1 MTSFP
6 TPAPQAIPPQTSQ
19 HQTTRPRASAGLAL
33 PARWAVVL
41 ERAPVLDRVAAVLGG
56 VAGLVPSTPALKAG
70 LSGHAL
76 HPSLT
81 DLPIGFWTSSMAL
94 DVIGGRSARAAS
106 QRLVGLGLL
115 SAAPTIVTGLA
126 EWQDTDREQSR
137 VGAVH
142 AALNATATV
151 LYTMSYAARRRGAH
165 ARGVMLGFAAAT
177 SATAAGYLGGHLA
190 IARKVGSRDEALDE
204 ARDQAFTEPAI

>member
-6 TPAPQAIPPQTSQ
+6 TPAPQAVPPRTSHHPTQ
-19 HQTTRPRASAGLAL
+19 PPLGSAGLPL
-33 PARWAVVL
+33 PARWALAL
-41 ERAPVLDRVAAVLGG
+41 ERAPVLDRVTAVLGV
-56 VAGLVPSTPALKAG
+56 VARLVPSTSALKAG
-70 LSGHAL
+70 PSGHAL

-94 DVIGGRSARAAS
+94 DVIGGGSARAAS

-137 VGAVH
+137 VGVVH

-151 LYTMSYAARRRGAH
+151 LYTMSYAARRQGAH

-190 IARKVGSRDEALDE
+190 IARKVGSRNEALDG
-204 ARDQAFTEPAI
+204 AGDQAFTEPAI